1 MNFNTIYEKVIDK
14 TTEMFSIFVTKRAAG
29 AKKIEDT
36 AMKKGSYAILTAYHF
51 AGKVKPYADALK
63 VSKKENKAAH
73 FKEKYKE
80 AHEKLKD
87 LDSLSQKDFQM
98 TTGTLEA
105 YGEVYIQTIKPK
117 EYDKSKL

>member
-51 AGKVKPYADALK
+51 AGKVKPYADALR
-63 VSKKENKAAH
+63 VSKKENKADH
-73 FKEKYKE
+73 FKEKYQE
-80 AHEKLKD
+80 AHAKLKD
-87 LDSLSQKDFQM
+87 LDSISQKDFQM
-98 TTGTLEA
+98 ITGNLEA

-117 EYDKSKL
+117 EYDK

>member
-1 MNFNTIYEKVIDK
+1 MEFTNLFEKLMTKFTD
-14 TTEMFSIFVTKRAAG
+14 TMFPTFVKKRADG

-36 AMKKGSYAILTAYHF
+36 ARSKGMYAILTAYHF

-63 VSKKENKAAH
+63 KAAKEDKESH

-80 AHEKLKD
+80 AYDKLKD

-98 TTGTLEA
+98 ITGTLEA
-105 YGEVYIQTIKPK
+105 YGEVYIQANKPK
-117 EYDKSKL
+117 DYSIK